1 MLVWKGFDEQTAA
14 FFVALMFFTMIP
26 LRLGLGLAAN
36 AIPPRLVVLGGTSLG
51 ALGLAAMLAFEGAP
65 AVAGFVMGFALL
77 EGLVTVNWI
86 TVGHY
91 FGRSHFASLIGM
103 MSAFNSGAAVVSP
116 IFAAWLFDQT
126 QSYRWVLLS
135 SIPILITGGILLPW
149 RPNPTCPSR
158 QLSPHFPGDP
168 LHVIIPTYEEVV

>member
-1 MLVWKGFDEQTAA
+1 M
-14 FFVALMFFTMIP
+14 
-26 LRLGLGLAAN
+26 
-36 AIPPRLVVLGGTSLG
+36 G

-103 MSAFNSGAAVVSP
+103 MSAFNSGAAAVSP

-135 SIPILITGGILLPW
+135 SIPILITGGILFALAAKPNLPQ
-149 RPNPTCPSR
+149 PTTQPALSR
-158 QLSPHFPGDP
+158 
-168 LHVIIPTYEEVV
+168 